1 MKDKSLSVLI
11 KEADQVFS
19 ELVRRQDAHN
29 GYELDGYIRCLCCPR
44 VVHWKEA
51 DAAHCFDRDNMG
63 TRYHE
68 LNVWPTCRYCNRF
81 DPEHRSKIREAVK
94 KLIGECEFE
103 YLEELSHSTLKFTR
117 SDLLELIQ
125 EYKTKLKQLKS

>member
-1 MKDKSLSVLI
+1 MKDKSLSQLI
-11 KEADQVFS
+11 KIADKLFS

-29 GYELDGYIRCLCCPR
+29 GYQEDGFITCICCPR

-68 LNVWPTCRYCNRF
+68 LNVWPACRYCNRI
-81 DPEHRSKIREAVK
+81 DPEHRNKIRAAVK
-94 KLIGECEFE
+94 KLIGDCEFE
-103 YLEELSHSTLKFTR
+103 CLEELSHSAVKFTP
-117 SDLLELIQ
+117 SELIDLIQ
-125 EYKTKLKQLKS
+125 EYKAKLKELK